1 MPSTE
6 FDATTPATADGRSDT
21 ELVGA
26 VADEL
31 RHPREEP
38 ADSFVLHAP
47 LELAARTALLPRVP
61 DLARDAARERI
72 TEIATQYEAFGP
84 AVVDPAPR
92 DFDSPAAAAAALA
105 RAIDAGDLD
114 EVDATAT
121 ALASIASGAELRAL
135 LADAVVTR
143 LSAAGHAPIFLYQL
157 PRVAPRG
164 ELTAELLRPLARELA
179 RQPDWRLTWHERRR
193 RHRRLPAE
201 ALHAAIAA
209 TPRLGSPG
217 SDFIYPL
224 MSQAEQSG
232 VAPDLL
238 ADAVAGVPVADAV
251 PVILRA
257 AAWSM
262 LVEPPDHAPYGWT
275 HCLTMPQAVLGIA
288 DVLDDPRTAV
298 AVAATYVVGFRAAHA
313 QRPLIESRPPD
324 PEIDLTS
331 AIEAGPD
338 IAAAAAWNA
347 PTPSV
352 ERVITELVD
361 ARRAAPRRALREV
374 HARLPRRR
382 RDRPHAPAPVPG
394 RGGEARGLLGGEHL
408 RRHAHSTWAR
418 MA

>member
-1 MPSTE
+1 MARAPHASPS
-6 FDATTPATADGRSDT
+6 PARRGAAGRDRRDPAARLTGERLHLPADGAG
-21 ELVGA
+21 GA
-26 VADEL
+26 
-31 RHPREEP
+31 
-38 ADSFVLHAP
+38 
-47 LELAARTALLPRVP
+47 
-61 DLARDAARERI
+61 DAASRRE
-72 TEIATQYEAFGP
+72 
-84 AVVDPAPR
+84 
-92 DFDSPAAAAAALA
+92 
-105 RAIDAGDLD
+105 
-114 EVDATAT
+114 
-121 ALASIASGAELRAL
+121 L
-135 LADAVVTR
+135 LAD
-143 LSAAGHAPIFLYQL
+143 P
-157 PRVAPRG
+157 
-164 ELTAELLRPLARELA
+164 
-179 RQPDWRLTWHERRR
+179 
-193 RHRRLPAE
+193 
-201 ALHAAIAA
+201 
-209 TPRLGSPG
+209 
-217 SDFIYPL
+217 
-224 MSQAEQSG
+224 
-232 VAPDLL
+232 
-238 ADAVAGVPVADAV
+238 VAGVPVADAV

-352 ERVITELVD
+352 ERVITELVTP
-361 ARRAAPRRALREV
+361 RRAAPRRALREV
-374 HARLPRRR
+374 HARLPRCR
-382 RDRPHAPAPVPG
+382 RDRPHARAPVPG